1 MFCQYPGQETI
12 FQVKGPITA
21 LNRICLQQSSMHVT
35 LFDKWNGSK
44 FFRSARRSPMGM
56 KDQNV
61 ELCYD
66 GAVHHRYFFFM
77 WACIFGSVI
86 WWGIE
91 LWFWTVSI
99 LSTAYLRAVPPFLPI
114 TAALHFFP
122 CFFRSPSATSPLPE
136 ALHFRPYVFSSRWL
150 TFLQFVLSVHS
161 EEQIDVPKGAPA
173 LMRKEASNVLKIRGM
188 QDGKGDRF
196 NKSL

>member
-21 LNRICLQQSSMHVT
+21 LNRICLQQSSMRVT

-66 GAVHHRYFFFM
+66 GAVHHRYFFSCELVFLGALSDGALSSDSEQFPFSALGTSERYLPSYPSLRPSISSLAFSGLPVQLPHCQKHFIFIPM
-77 WACIFGSVI
+77 FSHPADSLSCSLCCQCI
-86 WWGIE
+86 
-91 LWFWTVSI
+91 
-99 LSTAYLRAVPPFLPI
+99 LR
-114 TAALHFFP
+114 
-122 CFFRSPSATSPLPE
+122 
-136 ALHFRPYVFSSRWL
+136 SR
-150 TFLQFVLSVHS
+150 
-161 EEQIDVPKGAPA
+161 
-173 LMRKEASNVLKIRGM
+173 
-188 QDGKGDRF
+188 
-196 NKSL
+196 